1 MSHHYMSNKIT
12 VTVSITMSKDF
23 TIKPGGNLKD
33 AVRHQVVL
41 PSEAHSIIGMLR
53 KGTQAE
59 YNSLTVKDNATLY
72 IIEE

>member
-1 MSHHYMSNKIT
+1 MSNKIT

-41 PSEAHSIIGMLR
+41 PSEAHSIIGML
-53 KGTQAE
+53 KEGTQAE
-59 YNSLTVKDNATLY
+59 SDLKGWIVDDFEVVL
-72 IIEE
+72 

>member
-1 MSHHYMSNKIT
+1 MSQKTLT

-23 TIKPGGNLKD
+23 TISPEGNLKD

-41 PSEAHSIIGMLR
+41 PSEAHRIIGILR

-59 YNSLTVKDNATLY
+59 ADLKDWIVDDFEVVL
-72 IIEE
+72 

>member
-1 MSHHYMSNKIT
+1 MNNKIT

-41 PSEAHSIIGMLR
+41 PSEAHSIIGML
-53 KGTQAE
+53 KGGTQAE
-59 YNSLTVKDNATLY
+59 SDLKGWIVDDFEVVL
-72 IIEE
+72 